1 MQFWSAAAHVIHCA
15 HASTVHVSTVHVS
28 QVCEMLLD
36 EADGYNASGLPTSR
50 PNSMNKYGLV
60 LNEIGLESLFDSL
73 LRR

>member
-1 MQFWSAAAHVIHCA
+1 MSAAAHVIQCA

-36 EADGYNASGLPTSR
+36 EADGYNASGLPASR

>member
-1 MQFWSAAAHVIHCA
+1 
-15 HASTVHVSTVHVS
+15 
-28 QVCEMLLD
+28 MLLD

-60 LNEIGLESLFDSL
+60 LNEIGLEGLFDSL

>member
-60 LNEIGLESLFDSL
+60 LNEIGLEGLFDSL